1 VAKGEMATAEVSLDK
16 YALSYW
22 DEEEEKWHA
31 EKGTFKVIIS
41 RSADPRDEVLEMEFE
56 LEKDLYWT
64 GV

>member
-1 VAKGEMATAEVSLDK
+1 MATADIRLDK

-31 EKGTFKVIIS
+31 EKGAFKVIIS
-41 RSADPRDEVLEMEFE
+41 RSTDSKDEVLERGFE

-64 GV
+64 VV